1 MTKKIYQIAE
11 DRKKLEAQKA
21 QDVVKNQVQY
31 IEELEEDLSEYISP
45 ANQALFKI
53 FEQNAQR
60 SLDIPLDL
68 FPKVFRE
75 YGKELKFILNIPN
88 NFIVGGILA
97 ALSGAI
103 GNSVRIWT
111 TDYPNTA
118 SLYIILVGGSGSG
131 KTPAMEKLLKPLDE
145 IEGKLTYEYKLQYSN
160 WKKNKDTEGIHPG
173 IKPVKE
179 SIKITG
185 GNMEGILNRLINSP
199 KGLVIESDEL
209 AGFFNSLN
217 QYRKGNDLQNYL
229 SIWSN
234 RPIDT
239 TRKSD
244 EDGYLIHNPFI
255 TIIGGIQ
262 PGTFK
267 KIIATIGSD
276 DGFLWR
282 FLPCIN
288 TVEKLPYYTGKSI
301 DKNLEQNYI
310 NRVVDIYESLH
321 RDTLVRNIKL
331 DVLEVN
337 QFGILLSAEA
347 NLSYNDYC
355 NYCRKRENETPNDQI
370 KEILGKIKIYCLRLA
385 LILHVAENGTD
396 LKKHDE
402 VDSKTLYR
410 AIELSEYFFEAMQQN
425 FDIVS
430 GENKNI
436 IGIDRKYLDLY
447 NSLPDTEFKRVVAV
461 DEAKKFNIG
470 QRMCCNFLKNNDY
483 FKRTSYGKYLK
494 TLDS

>member
-1 MTKKIYQIAE
+1 
-11 DRKKLEAQKA
+11 

-45 ANQALFKI
+45 GNQALFKI
-53 FEQNAQR
+53 FEQNAQN
-60 SLDIPLDL
+60 SLDIPIDK

-97 ALSGAI
+97 SLSGAI

-111 TDYPNTA
+111 TDFSNTA

-160 WKKNKDTEGIHPG
+160 WKKNKDTEGVQPG

-217 QYRKGNDLQNYL
+217 QYRKGDDLQNYL
-229 SIWSN
+229 KIWSN
-234 RPIDT
+234 RTIDT
-239 TRKSD
+239 ARKSD

-301 DKNLEQNYI
+301 DKNLEQNSI

-347 NLSYNDYC
+347 NLSYIDYC
-355 NYCRKRENETPNDQI
+355 NYCRKRERETPNDQI
-370 KEILGKIKIYCLRLA
+370 KE
-385 LILHVAENGTD
+385 
-396 LKKHDE
+396 
-402 VDSKTLYR
+402 
-410 AIELSEYFFEAMQQN
+410 
-425 FDIVS
+425 
-430 GENKNI
+430 
-436 IGIDRKYLDLY
+436 
-447 NSLPDTEFKRVVAV
+447 
-461 DEAKKFNIG
+461 
-470 QRMCCNFLKNNDY
+470 
-483 FKRTSYGKYLK
+483 
-494 TLDS
+494 

>member
-1 MTKKIYQIAE
+1 MTKKIHQIAE
-11 DRKKLEAQKA
+11 DRKKLEAQKT
-21 QDVVKNQVQY
+21 QDVVKNQVRY
-31 IEELEEDLSEYISP
+31 IEELEEDLSEYVSP

-111 TDYPNTA
+111 TDFSNTA

-160 WKKNKDTEGIHPG
+160 WKKNKDTEGVQPG

-239 TRKSD
+239 ARKSD

-267 KIIATIGSD
+267 KIIATIGSE

-347 NLSYNDYC
+347 NLSYIDYC

-385 LILHVAENGTD
+385 LILHIAEKGTD

-430 GENKNI
+430 GENKKI

-447 NSLPDTEFKRVVAV
+447 NSLPDTEFKRVFAV

-483 FKRTSYGKYLK
+483 FKRTSYGKYIK